1 MDSGKS
7 YAYSKCGTVE
17 LGGTIKKRYNT
28 KMFAKP
34 TDAAIYAAL
43 PRVTDLTFM
52 AQGSFKGV
60 YKCKVDGKAE
70 ALKLI
75 QIPDLLT

>member
-1 MDSGKS
+1 
-7 YAYSKCGTVE
+7 
-17 LGGTIKKRYNT
+17 
-28 KMFAKP
+28 MFAKP
-34 TDAAIYAAL
+34 TDAVIYAAL

-75 QIPDLLT
+75 QIPPVPVGDDDAAEARKVWVFSKPSG